1 MSAQESDLN
10 STPDPQMVPVWLA
23 VLVLVL
29 LLAVMGVGG
38 FALRGL
44 IDRPDRAE
52 SGAEMDVA
60 KWEDAVKLNADD
72 LEAHLSLAFA
82 YQQVER
88 YDDALAQ
95 YDFVLERTP
104 ADTAALFNKG
114 VVLRA
119 LGRDD
124 EAESVWWDALE
135 ADPGHILAAK
145 SLGELY
151 ADKGEYRSLVEAV
164 RPVVQQHES
173 SADLQYLMGLAYE
186 HLGNPQWARARYEL
200 ALKYYPDMKEA
211 REGLE
216 RLGVER

>member
-1 MSAQESDLN
+1 MPIEDNGVDQA
-10 STPDPQMVPVWLA
+10 PDPQMVPVWLA

-44 IDRPDRAE
+44 MDRPQRAE
-52 SGAEMDVA
+52 SGAALDVA

-72 LEAHLSLAFA
+72 LEAHLNLAFA

-119 LGRDD
+119 LDRDD
-124 EAESVWWDALE
+124 EAEAVWWDALE
-135 ADPGHILAAK
+135 ADPGHVLAAK

-151 ADKGEYRSLVEAV
+151 ADQREYRSLIEAV

-186 HLGNPQWARARYEL
+186 NLGNRQWARARYEL

-211 REGLE
+211 REGLD